1 LWENLRGPAEK
12 PVSDTTTDLDAPGSA
27 ERDSPSLRIGD
38 VIDGHYTIER
48 VLGSGGMG
56 TVYLT
61 RDERLHRAVAVKL
74 VHEDLLAQAEL
85 REAFAAE
92 ARAMALVR
100 HPNVVTIHT
109 LGEHRGQP
117 YIVMEHVPGS
127 DLATWRR
134 QRGQLSWQE
143 ALQILD
149 PLCCGV
155 QAIHDAGT
163 LHRDIKPANVL
174 VDTGGRIAVSDF
186 GLSLRVADIAAGEAG
201 FAFGTPANIAPE
213 LARDEA
219 IEGELATR
227 IDTYALG
234 VLAYELLAGQPPFP
248 IRSVPGLLE
257 AHGYRQAPPPSTVRE
272 DLPAAFDA
280 AVLRALAKT
289 PADRTPSP
297 DAFRHELLDAART
310 AEHFPRGLKIL
321 TVDDDATA
329 LLAVRDLLLLAF
341 PGTDV
346 VSVTDPV
353 TAVRVAVRDR
363 PDLVITDLHMPHGGG
378 TKLCAA
384 LRSDPRTAETPIIVL
399 TGHGGASDW
408 QHLRKLGVDRFLV
421 KPIDFDTLE
430 ATIWSLSRTRPR
442 SPKSAEP

>member
-1 LWENLRGPAEK
+1 M
-12 PVSDTTTDLDAPGSA
+12 
-27 ERDSPSLRIGD
+27 
-38 VIDGHYTIER
+38 IDGYYTIER

-61 RDERLHRAVAVKL
+61 HDERLHRHVAVKI
-74 VHEDLLAQAEL
+74 VHEDLLEGPKF
-85 REAFAAE
+85 REAFTAE
-92 ARAMALVR
+92 ARAMAMVR

-109 LGEHRGQP
+109 LGSHGGLP

-127 DLATWRR
+127 DLAKWLNE
-134 QRGQLSWQE
+134 QGPLPWSE
-143 ALQILD
+143 AIAILD
-149 PLCCGV
+149 PLCLGV

-163 LHRDIKPANVL
+163 LHRDIKAANVL
-174 VDTGGRIAVSDF
+174 VETGGRIALSDF
-186 GLSLRVADIAAGEAG
+186 GLSLRMADIAARDDG
-201 FAFGTPANIAPE
+201 FAVGTPSNVAPE
-213 LARDEA
+213 IARHED
-219 IEGELATR
+219 IDPSLATR

-234 VLAYELLAGQPPFP
+234 ILAYQLFAGEMPFP
-248 IRSVPGLLE
+248 TKSVAGLLQAHAYQE
-257 AHGYRQAPPPSTVRE
+257 AAPPSTIRE
-272 DLPAAFDA
+272 DLPSAFDA
-280 AVLRALAKT
+280 AVLGALAKS
-289 PADRTPSP
+289 PAERTASP
-297 DAFRHELLDAART
+297 AAFRRELLDAAKT
-310 AEHFPRGLKIL
+310 AAHFPHGLKIL

-329 LLAVRDLLLLAF
+329 LLTVRDLLLMAF

-378 TKLCAA
+378 SKLCAA
-384 LRSDPRTAETPIIVL
+384 LRSDKRTADTPIIVL

-430 ATIWSLSRTRPR
+430 ATIWSLSRARRRP
-442 SPKSAEP
+442 E